1 VLVGL
6 RKGTLP
12 HQVIAFGEKGTAYQE
27 DENDYAPLA
36 REVIKFFRT
45 GISPINQEETIEIF
59 AFMES
64 QMKANDRGV
73 NQFGWMKL
81 LLMQKNKLLKG
92 NR

>member
-64 QMKANDRGV
+64 ADESKRQGGKPIRLDEVIANAEKQITEG
-73 NQFGWMKL
+73 K
-81 LLMQKNKLLKG
+81 
-92 NR
+92 

>member
-27 DENDYAPLA
+27 EESDYAPLA
-36 REVIKFFRT
+36 REVVKFFRT
-45 GISPINQEETIEIF
+45 GVPPVSPEETIEIF

-64 QMKANDRGV
+64 ADESKRQGGIP
-73 NQFGWMKL
+73 FG
-81 LLMQKNKLLKG
+81 
-92 NR
+92 